1 MNIFQ
6 KLKLWIMIQ
15 YYNIKNHF
23 QIKKYKKLYL
33 DYMDDEYNCGALK
46 FIWGVKAYD
55 DLSNNKANLYTM
67 NDIDII
73 YDRDSKKYYLGIET
87 AYMFD
92 ENRKENEC
100 KYLKH
105 LLKMFTKFM
114 DDNGYSKD
122 YDICLFMNNISINMS
137 AESIEELYI
146 NFRIYV
152 EGYCNFYG
160 C

>member
-23 QIKKYKKLYL
+23 QIKKYRKSYP
-33 DYMDDEYNCGALK
+33 DYVDDEYNCGALK

-73 YDRDSKKYYLGIET
+73 YDRDSKKYYLSIET

-100 KYLKH
+100 KYLKY
-105 LLKMFTKFM
+105 LLKMFIKFM

-122 YDICLFMNNISINMS
+122 YDMCLFMNDISISLS
-137 AESIEELYI
+137 ADSIEELYA
-146 NFRIYV
+146 NFKIYV
-152 EGYCNFYG
+152 EGYCSFYG
-160 C
+160 Y

>member
-6 KLKLWIMIQ
+6 KIKLWIEVKF
-15 YYNIKNHF
+15 YNIKNYF
-23 QIKKYKKLYL
+23 QVKKYEKLYP
-33 DYMDDEYNCGALK
+33 DYVDDEYNCGALK
-46 FIWGVKAYD
+46 FIWGVKPYD
-55 DLSNNKANLYTM
+55 DFKANLYTM
-67 NDIDII
+67 NDIDIV
-73 YDRDSKKYYLGIET
+73 YDRDIKRYYLGIET
-87 AYMFD
+87 SYMFD
-92 ENRKENEC
+92 KNRKENEC

-122 YDICLFMNNISINMS
+122 YDICLFMNDISINMS
-137 AESIEELYI
+137 AESIEELYA